1 MADKDIKQVISKL
14 LKKNKGKKIS
24 ISSVVVLIII
34 AALYFSPLGD
44 NLKNETIEPSSGIT
58 QTSVYEKTDSHNETE
73 AYVTIFSG
81 YEGTSYYSTESA
93 YTYEF
98 RNRKRLNEHFE
109 KHGAEVGASSA
120 DEYEKMASAVVT
132 NSNSLHKT
140 EAEDGDDVY
149 FLKSTGEFVIVS
161 PDGYLRT
168 YYIADYDYFN
178 RQ

>member
-24 ISSVVVLIII
+24 ISSVLVLVII

-44 NLKNETIEPSSGIT
+44 YLKGGTDETTHVAPTFS
-58 QTSVYEKTDSHNETE
+58 YEETE
-73 AYVTIFSG
+73 RKTETNVYVTTYSG